1 MWRQPPSYDR
11 LVGFY
16 SREYRESARLERPS
30 NRLEFAR
37 TQQLLRDRLPA
48 PPARILDVGG
58 GTGFHARW
66 LAADGYDVTLVDVV
80 PDHVRAAHELSATLP
95 RPFAARVGDARSLD
109 AEESSV
115 DACLLLGP
123 LYHLPR
129 PADRAAALAEAV
141 RVTRPGGLV
150 CAAAISRFAFALYEL
165 RDGADLAPE
174 RAARVARTMATGRGD
189 PVGTLPDAFSHRP
202 SDLAAELRDAG
213 LVDVEVLGVEG
224 PGWPLFTRDL
234 AEERVEHLL
243 EAAIRAARLYDG
255 HAEMTAAS
263 AHLLAVGRRA

>member
-1 MWRQPPSYDR
+1 MRRQRPPDDR

-16 SREYRESARLERPS
+16 TREYPESARLQRPS
-30 NRLEFAR
+30 NRLEFVR

-58 GTGFHARW
+58 GTGVHARW

-80 PDHVRAAHELSATLP
+80 PDHVRAAREVSATLP
-95 RPFAARVGDARSLD
+95 RPFTARVGDARSLD
-109 AEESSV
+109 AENAGV

-123 LYHLPR
+123 LYHLPH
-129 PADRAAALAEAV
+129 ASDRAAALGEAV

-165 RDGADLAPE
+165 RDGGDLAPE
-174 RAARVARTMATGRGD
+174 RAARIARTMATGRGD
-189 PVGTLPDAFSHRP
+189 PVGGLPDAFSHRP

-213 LVDVEVLGVEG
+213 LVDVEILGVEG
-224 PGWPLFTRDL
+224 PGWPLFTPDL
-234 AEERVEHLL
+234 PEDRVERLL
-243 EAAIRAARLYDG
+243 PAAIGAARLCDG
-255 HAEMTAAS
+255 HREMTAAS
-263 AHLLAVGRRA
+263 AHLLAVGRRT